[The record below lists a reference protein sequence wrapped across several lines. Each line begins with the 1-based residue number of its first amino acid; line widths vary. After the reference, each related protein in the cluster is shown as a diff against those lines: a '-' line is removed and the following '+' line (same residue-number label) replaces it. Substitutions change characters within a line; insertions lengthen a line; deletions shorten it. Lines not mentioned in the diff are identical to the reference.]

1 MFACV
6 RVDLSG
12 EGEGSVDTE
21 RAASYVSRMGTRSS
35 DRPGIDGRPP
45 LAVKS
50 IMDEV
55 EQIGRGRKLKGYRV
69 AFKKNAKGENVVALL
84 WPPQT
89 P

>member
-1 MFACV
+1 MM
-6 RVDLSG
+6 R
-12 EGEGSVDTE
+12 
-21 RAASYVSRMGTRSS
+21 RATAEAPPLTLNARLATGRYVGTRSS
-35 DRPGIDGRPP
+35 DRPGIPDRPP